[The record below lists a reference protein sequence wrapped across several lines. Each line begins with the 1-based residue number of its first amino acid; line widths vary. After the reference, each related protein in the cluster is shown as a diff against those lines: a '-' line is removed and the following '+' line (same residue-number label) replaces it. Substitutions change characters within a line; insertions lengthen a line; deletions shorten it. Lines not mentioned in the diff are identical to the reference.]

1 MPRKK
6 KEPKPPSFH
15 KDRQFFISRMLGHSK
30 SPNYKL
36 DMSIAKEVFETFNND
51 LNFLHK
57 VKPPSWLD
65 PKLGLLY
72 FKSAAGKEYL
82 RKKYQEFNFKIEEKE
97 KPVDLGVKSG
107 DDVLEHKARTIRE
120 FLNE

>member
-1 MPRKK
+1 
-6 KEPKPPSFH
+6 
-15 KDRQFFISRMLGHSK
+15 MLGHSK